1 MSDLP
6 IYDIIDI
13 RQRSSLFTD
22 KDYILKV
29 EPTTGRLHH
38 VMILVASRPEEPSEY
53 IEFFTRE
60 AQRFAYDFKCK
71 FVSILD
77 VRVNAFNETAIL
89 EFLVKEYKT
98 PEKREAI
105 HTPPVRLT
113 D

>member
-1 MSDLP
+1 M
-6 IYDIIDI
+6 
-13 RQRSSLFTD
+13 FTD

-29 EPTTGRLHH
+29 EPTHGRLHH
-38 VMILVASRPEEPSEY
+38 VMLLVASRPENPTEY

-77 VRVNAFNETAIL
+77 VRINAFNDTAIL

-98 PEKREAI
+98 PTKRDAK
-105 HTPPVRLT
+105 HAPPVRLIE
-113 D
+113 